1 MTVFHRVTEGKLG
14 SHDGCTIE
22 DEVSQEFLDRI
33 PGGLF
38 RYRADDEGGPV
49 IPDGPGKEL
58 GGAGGGPVHQHDHRL
73 VGERRYLHREGVGPP
88 GRGPQVPA
96 HQVGHVLVAQEIAQ
110 GLDDGAA
117 VAAGVAPQVHH
128 PAVGLLVLFQNVLL
142 KIVAG
147 VLAEAGHLQPADMSV
162 HHLAG
167 GGGKDHLRPGHG
179 GLQLL
184 PVQAVPPILHQP
196 LGVAVKQGEVGNRMG
211 PVQRRQVV
219 QMPGQVAE
227 DAVDHPAGPGI
238 LTQLLGEGHGL
249 AHRSAHGNFG
259 EEEHLVQPQPEAV
272 AHLALHFGQFHGGVL
287 LEVVV
292 QQHPVL
298 QHSKAQ
304 AGGQGGV
311 PPVQMGFLDDF
322 FQMAVGPG
330 LLMVHGNQSLQRSF
344 PGRHALV
351 PSFLSLGGF
360 IR

>member
-1 MTVFHRVTEGKLG
+1 MGVEVTGVDL
-14 SHDGCTIE
+14 S
-22 DEVSQEFLDRI
+22 
-33 PGGLF
+33 
-38 RYRADDEGGPV
+38 PV
-49 IPDGPGKEL
+49 P
-58 GGAGGGPVHQHDHRL
+58 HDH
-73 VGERRYLHREGVGPP
+73 
-88 GRGPQVPA
+88 
-96 HQVGHVLVAQEIAQ
+96 
-110 GLDDGAA
+110 
-117 VAAGVAPQVHH
+117 
-128 PAVGLLVLFQNVLL
+128 
-142 KIVAG
+142 
-147 VLAEAGHLQPADMSV
+147 
-162 HHLAG
+162 
-167 GGGKDHLRPGHG
+167 GGGKGLAPWRGAGVQHLAPRGEPRGQHGQSGGGVLGIKHPLAPALALGQVPGGGEGQAVGQPGVGGHRHPLPLEQLHHLRGLEAAGIHLDGDGGLTVVPPEE

-196 LGVAVKQGEVGNRMG
+196 LGVAVEQGEVGGGMG

-249 AHRSAHGNFG
+249 AHRGAHGNFG

-272 AHLALHFGQFHGGVL
+272 AHLALHLGQFHGGVL

-304 AGGQGGV
+304 AGGQGSV
-311 PPVQMGFLDDF
+311 PPVQMGLLDDF

-330 LLMVHGNQSLQRSF
+330 LLMVHGNQSLQGSF